1 MTTAESLKRFR
12 KSHNLRQ
19 VDVANA
25 LGITQQAYAVYEGG
39 VDPGTKTLVRIADFF
54 NVSTDYLLGRCDDPR
69 GAAIGT
75 IKVDKD
81 IVQAALKFSAELN
94 QILNRQN

>member
-1 MTTAESLKRFR
+1 MTTAESLRRFL

-39 VDPGTKTLVRIADFF
+39 VDPGTKTLVKIADFLTF
-54 NVSTDYLLGRCDDPR
+54 RLIICWDVV
-69 GAAIGT
+69 T
-75 IKVDKD
+75 IR
-81 IVQAALKFSAELN
+81 AALL
-94 QILNRQN
+94 